1 MLIAVLL
8 WGIQLIIWKIRNK
21 RYKVNKN
28 KIRLKKH
35 LTKQA
40 IYDSLLEGY
49 H

>member
-28 KIRLKKH
+28 KIRLKNIGQNKRFM
-35 LTKQA
+35 
-40 IYDSLLEGY
+40 IVS
-49 H
+49 